1 MDPVFSGP
9 NLQDSLAIGDPLAV
23 LVLLGAVAAAASL
36 SVTENINICLTEA
49 SGNQPPKAEDV
60 VTAWLDS
67 LLGWPLDR
75 LGKSRGSD
83 SHTRTSQI
91 DEL

>member
-9 NLQDSLAIGDPLAV
+9 HIQDSLAMADPLAV

-36 SVTENINICLTEA
+36 SVTEGINTCLAEV
-49 SGNQPPKAEDV
+49 SGGQSPKADEV

-67 LLGWPLDR
+67 LLMPPLNR
-75 LGKSRGSD
+75 
-83 SHTRTSQI
+83 
-91 DEL
+91 

>member
-9 NLQDSLAIGDPLAV
+9 NIQESLAMADPLAV

-36 SVTENINICLTEA
+36 CVTEGINTCMAEV
-49 SGNQPPKAEDV
+49 SGGQPPKADDV

-67 LLGWPLDR
+67 LLMPPLNR
-75 LGKSRGSD
+75 
-83 SHTRTSQI
+83 
-91 DEL
+91 

>member
-9 NLQDSLAIGDPLAV
+9 HIQDSLAMADPLAV

-36 SVTENINICLTEA
+36 SVTEGINTRLAEV
-49 SGNQPPKAEDV
+49 SGGQPPKADDV

-67 LLGWPLDR
+67 LLMPPLNR
-75 LGKSRGSD
+75 
-83 SHTRTSQI
+83 
-91 DEL
+91 

>member
-9 NLQDSLAIGDPLAV
+9 NIQDSLAMADPLAV

-36 SVTENINICLTEA
+36 SVTEGINTCLAEV
-49 SGNQPPKAEDV
+49 SGGQSPKADEV

-67 LLGWPLDR
+67 LLMPPLNR
-75 LGKSRGSD
+75 
-83 SHTRTSQI
+83 
-91 DEL
+91 